1 MSLHIGIIMDGNGR
15 WATLQGMPR
24 LFGHKA
30 GIEAVRTVVRGCP
43 VIGVTTVTLF
53 AFAIANWKRDK
64 KEVDGLWQLF
74 LTFFKTDI
82 QELVDE
88 GVRVVCIG
96 DRSGLPS
103 DVLLEVE
110 RVEAISKENTT
121 MLLQI
126 ALNYDGVDEVVRL
139 VKRAIKNN
147 VEASIVDTK
156 YITDNLDTEAGND
169 PDIIIRTGM
178 DKTHDGMSI
187 WRSSAFLPIQS
198 AQSVC
203 VSSEILWPDFTPA
216 DLEKIIAYAKPE
228 ARLFGGQ
235 RK

>member
-1 MSLHIGIIMDGNGR
+1 MHIGIIMDGNGR
-15 WATLQGMPR
+15 WATAQGMPR

-30 GIEAVRTVVRGCP
+30 GVEAVHTLVSSCP
-43 VIGVTTVTLF
+43 SIGVTTVSLF

-64 KEVDGLWQLF
+64 EEVDGLWQLF
-74 LTFFKTDI
+74 LTFFKTEV

-88 GVRVVCIG
+88 GVRVICIG
-96 DRSGLPS
+96 DRSGLPT

-110 RVEAISKENTT
+110 RVEALSKENTT
-121 MLLQI
+121 MLLQV

-139 VKRAIKNN
+139 VRRTIENKIESSAIDG
-147 VEASIVDTK
+147 A
-156 YITDNLDTEAGND
+156 YITNNLDTQAGNN
-169 PDIIIRTGM
+169 PDIVIRTGM
-178 DKTHDGMSI
+178 EKAHDGMSI